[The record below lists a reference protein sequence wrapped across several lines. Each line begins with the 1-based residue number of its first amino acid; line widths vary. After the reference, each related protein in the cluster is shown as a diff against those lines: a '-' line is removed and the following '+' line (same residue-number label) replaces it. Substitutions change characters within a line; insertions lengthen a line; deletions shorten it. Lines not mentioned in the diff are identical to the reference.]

1 MRTNRKGGFGR
12 FSNAFSFNN
21 YTNPKITTQL
31 NSAISAKPTPSFNY
45 TKPSKPS
52 RPSKQPEK
60 GRPKHKTNVRTRLK
74 ALIRYYGQ
82 KIVGSFSSLT
92 SSTKIRPDAK
102 RNIRNA
108 LSDLLLAMKYLTSHG
123 DVTEKTYES
132 FKERMKEVSQF
143 IQRLA
148 SVGWHAGEYIRKYGF
163 DDVFFPENEFIN
175 SSDTAE
181 AIRRATSYLMG
192 AL

>member
-1 MRTNRKGGFGR
+1 MRTNRRGGFGR
-12 FSNAFSFNN
+12 FSTAFSFSN

-31 NSAISAKPTPSFNY
+31 NTAISSRPSPSFSY
-45 TKPSKPS
+45 SKPSKTN
-52 RPSKQPEK
+52 RPSKKPEK
-60 GRPKHKTNVRTRLK
+60 GKSKHKTNVRTRLK

-82 KIVGSFSSLT
+82 KIVGSLSSLT

-108 LSDLLLAMKYLTSHG
+108 LSDLLLAMKYLASHG

-148 SVGWHAGEYIRKYGF
+148 SVGFHAGEYIRKYGF

-181 AIRRATSYLMG
+181 AIRRATRYLMG
-192 AL
+192 GL